1 MEVRVVRS
9 EQDHRA
15 ALAEIEALWGAEA
28 GSPESDRLEAL
39 VALVEQYESRR
50 WPDDAHSFDPIDALN
65 FAIEELGHDRAELGR
80 LLGSRSRASEIL
92 ARKRALT
99 VPMIYAINRAWGVP
113 AELLVR
119 PYALIK
125 AA

>member
-1 MEVRVVRS
+1 MLEVRVVRS
-9 EQDHRA
+9 EEDHRA

-50 WPDDAHSFDPIDALN
+50 WPDAAEGFDPIDALN
-65 FAIEELGHDRAELGR
+65 FAIDELGR
-80 LLGSRSRASEIL
+80 LLGSRSRASEML

-99 VPMIYAINRAWGVP
+99 APMVHAINQAWGVP
-113 AELLVR
+113 AALLVR